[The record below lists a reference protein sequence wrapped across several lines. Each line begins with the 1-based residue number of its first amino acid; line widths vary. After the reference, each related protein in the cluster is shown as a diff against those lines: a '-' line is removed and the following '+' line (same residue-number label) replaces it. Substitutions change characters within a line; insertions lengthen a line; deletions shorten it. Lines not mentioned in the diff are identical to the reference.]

1 VSSPASPIDQ
11 LPGYRRRIRITPGQ
25 GWVQSE
31 VEDDFHCMSV
41 IVRHDGRVATALEP
55 EMRRAPW
62 TTCPGAV
69 EQLRQTFTG
78 VALDQFAVRGEK
90 QANCTHLHDMALLAA
105 LHAFDGEPLIY
116 DLLVSDP
123 VDGVR
128 HAELRCNGQVRLGW
142 SVEGFRIVAPAEM
155 AGMTLDNLR
164 TWIDSLDPILQEAAR
179 LLRWGNMV
187 ANGRIIPL
195 DQQSDATQMP
205 PNCFTFQP
213 HRAAVA
219 ERVGVIRD
227 FSLGAAQPLQDSPRQ
242 PAG

>member
-1 VSSPASPIDQ
+1 MSSPARPIDQ

-41 IVRHDGRVATALEP
+41 IVRHDGRVATSLEP

-105 LHAFDGEPLIY
+105 GHAFDAEPLVY

-128 HAELRCNGQVRLGW
+128 HAELRRNGDPLLCW
-142 SVEGFRIVAPAEM
+142 SVDGFRIVAPVEL
-155 AGMTLDNLR
+155 AGMSLDNMR
-164 TWIDSLDPILQEAAR
+164 TWIDSLDPKLQEAAR

-227 FSLGAAQPLQDSPRQ
+227 FSFGPAQPLEDGPT
-242 PAG
+242 